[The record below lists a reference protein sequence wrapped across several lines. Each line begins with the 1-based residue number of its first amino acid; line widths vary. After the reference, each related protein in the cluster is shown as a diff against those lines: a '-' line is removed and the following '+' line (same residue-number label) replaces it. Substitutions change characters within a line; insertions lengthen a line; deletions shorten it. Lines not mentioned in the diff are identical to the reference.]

1 MDNSEESGST
11 FFVEDAI
18 KAFHLLIDKKQTFI
32 DRGALRVNT

>member
-18 KAFHLLIDKKQTFI
+18 KAFHLLIDKKTDI
-32 DRGALRVNT
+32 Y